1 MVLSTRILI
10 RTDCS
15 SWTWPWLRRRPVDL
29 KEKTKREREREK
41 TLIFYKPLNN
51 EFLIFL
57 QLMMKVD
64 KVSLL
69 QNTKIAFF
77 KDTVFKFKSSTMI
90 L

>member
-1 MVLSTRILI
+1 MRGVVYEDTHKNGLFEL
-10 RTDCS
+10 DVAVVAPAACGFEG
-15 SWTWPWLRRRPVDL
+15 
-29 KEKTKREREREK
+29 KNREREK

-51 EFLIFL
+51 EFLFFL

-77 KDTVFKFKSSTMI
+77 KDTVFKFKSSAMI
-90 L
+90 F